1 MKKNGNVAAVV
12 RQLAEPLAE
21 RLGYDLWDVEFV
33 KEGADYCLRITI
45 DSPQGITID
54 DCERMHLAI
63 DPVLDEA
70 DPIEGSYRLEV
81 SSPGVERG
89 LKTPRHMAACE
100 GWTVEV
106 RLYAP
111 ADGSKCHIGER
122 SASVCRTTGS
132 AASRAGRWRLCAH
145 TMILTTDA
153 AAPEEPTGRY
163 IRKDKQNER
172 RIFYRP

>member
-70 DPIEGSYRLEV
+70 DPIEQSYYLEV
-81 SSPGVERG
+81 GSPGLGRRLTRPE
-89 LKTPRHMAACE
+89 HYAALA
-100 GWTVEV
+100 GQ
-106 RLYAP
+106 
-111 ADGSKCHIGER
+111 KC
-122 SASVCRTTGS
+122 
-132 AASRAGRWRLCAH
+132 LAH
-145 TMILTTDA
+145 
-153 AAPEEPTGRY
+153 
-163 IRKDKQNER
+163 
-172 RIFYRP
+172 FYRPDAAGRREVSGTLRGLADGVVTLDTPDGPVGFPLEAASYVKLCDDEDLF

>member
-81 SSPGVERG
+81 SSPGVERE

-111 ADGSKCHIGER
+111 ADGSKCHIGELLPVGEDGAVRIRLPDGGER
-122 SASVCRTTGS
+122 SFPRGAVASLRT
-132 AASRAGRWRLCAH
+132 H
-145 TMILTTDA
+145 YDF
-153 AAPEEPTGRY
+153 
-163 IRKDKQNER
+163 DD
-172 RIFYRP
+172 